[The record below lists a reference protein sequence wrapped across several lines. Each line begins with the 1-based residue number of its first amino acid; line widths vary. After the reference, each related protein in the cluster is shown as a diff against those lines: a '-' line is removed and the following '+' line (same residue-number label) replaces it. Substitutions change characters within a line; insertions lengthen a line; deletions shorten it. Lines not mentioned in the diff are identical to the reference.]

1 MTGVPGRDGLH
12 GGNLY
17 VRVPCAAAH
26 RRLSAGA
33 GYHGGHRILAGC
45 AQSIQQ
51 VRWYF
56 TVVQRRNYSVILS
69 WQ

>member
-1 MTGVPGRDGLH
+1 MTGVPGRDSLH
-12 GGNLY
+12 GWDLY
-17 VRVPCAAAH
+17 VRVPCSAFD
-26 RRLSAGA
+26 RRLSTGA

-51 VRWYF
+51 VRRYF
-56 TVVQRRNYSVILS
+56 TVVQRRNYSVILF